1 MKLPVFKA
9 LGASLS
15 YIGAHFFTLIKILW
29 LPSLLLTGA
38 MAYVMPTVM
47 DAQMQLIAVEET
59 GDPADVLAVL
69 GPIFKSSGLM
79 YLAAAIFY
87 PMIMAGVLKHVIR
100 GDAPRLPFYLQYGGD
115 ELRLLLAYILII
127 IISVV
132 AVIAGFLGFGVLS
145 AVLGIALG
153 AVSPE
158 AAGIVIFLL
167 GLVAMVAAIWFAL
180 RLSLV
185 FPAAIG
191 ARSVGVGETWQATE
205 GSTFGLFFYWLIWLI
220 FMAVLM
226 TPIGLLVA
234 GGFLSVF
241 TDILTAAI
249 ADPSSADRLS
259 EEFERRIFEAQAE
272 MWDRSSP
279 GFWMMMLGSWLSLI
293 VQYGL
298 TSVAGGVA
306 WRYLTG
312 EERG

>member
-15 YIGAHFFTLIKILW
+15 YIGAHFFTLIKIMW
-29 LPSLLLTGA
+29 LPALLLTGV

-59 GDPADVLAVL
+59 GDPTDVLALL

-115 ELRLLLAYILII
+115 ELRLLLAYILIF

-153 AVSPE
+153 R
-158 AAGIVIFLL
+158 FLPKPRGSSYSSW
-167 GLVAMVAAIWFAL
+167 GLSRWSL
-180 RLSLV
+180 RSGLRCVYRS
-185 FPAAIG
+185 FSRPPSAPAASASARPGRRPKARHLVCSFIG
-191 ARSVGVGETWQATE
+191 
-205 GSTFGLFFYWLIWLI
+205 
-220 FMAVLM
+220 
-226 TPIGLLVA
+226 
-234 GGFLSVF
+234 
-241 TDILTAAI
+241 
-249 ADPSSADRLS
+249 
-259 EEFERRIFEAQAE
+259 
-272 MWDRSSP
+272 
-279 GFWMMMLGSWLSLI
+279 
-293 VQYGL
+293 
-298 TSVAGGVA
+298 
-306 WRYLTG
+306 
-312 EERG
+312 